1 LYHSN
6 FKMVRK
12 SKNVNI
18 TAPNVVVNSGRA
30 TPSNVNASVA
40 KAKRNRRRR
49 ANRSAGL
56 LAAVN
61 GRANLDAVSSGMEL
75 MELREMNSGRMT
87 NDFTSDPSFIRSLN
101 CQCDMDVNT
110 EGWFF
115 KYLDPAGSVE
125 TGRAVGEFSKIP
137 DGMLTFSV
145 DAEIRV
151 IDTLPVPLLESETPG
166 ELPVLSGLT
175 WSLTIFSYPMFRTAY
190 IAVANRFDKELSTG
204 VASELAFTLN
214 NLTDYRATI
223 DANDWAPFA
232 QTIEDGWFY
241 WIKPLPPTY
250 NLADPVTGDQ
260 RTLTSWRMTYK
271 SITLE
276 HNAPTLVDQGFWN
289 GGHYPLDP
297 SIVQQSVQ
305 ETEMISSFV
314 HGRSGPG
321 SANSFA
327 AFRLLVRIPN
337 LPQLAAIAGPA
348 ALVVGSKNLEFQTT
362 GDANAVPVTWTVAP
376 GTAMYNPFEGIFAE
390 PGDVVTMT
398 VSSITVVNPIT
409 ATVTFSSSNVAA
421 VPFTL
426 VFIGDAISIPQGTEA
441 LTQIYVD
448 NSVNVFN
455 NRTSSTIEFP
465 AYTTAQIA
473 ANNPKQEQFLMKDTD
488 GAYVVNKKIRKP
500 IWEFTP
506 AGSFGP
512 VQFTTPDYDTN
523 RNSNDGSGI
532 LDTFDSNFSTAVI
545 AVRGIAHANVP
556 VIKTYQGWEGGTNVN
571 TPFGQFGHTGLPRND
586 CVLQLVDNI
595 TVRTTGVYPA
605 NDNFLGLIAKFAAS
619 ALKGLLS
626 SQATSAV
633 LGNLAQG
640 VIDKGL
646 SYASDKVGQVGRK
659 TVRRSA
665 TRVR

>member
-1 LYHSN
+1 
-6 FKMVRK
+6 
-12 SKNVNI
+12 
-18 TAPNVVVNSGRA
+18 
-30 TPSNVNASVA
+30 
-40 KAKRNRRRR
+40 
-49 ANRSAGL
+49 
-56 LAAVN
+56 
-61 GRANLDAVSSGMEL
+61 MEL
-75 MELREMNSGRMT
+75 MELQDMNSGRMT
-87 NDFTSDPSFIRSLN
+87 SDPSSDISFIKSLN
-101 CQCDMDVNT
+101 SKCDMDVNT

-125 TGRAVGEFSKIP
+125 TGRATGEFSKIP

-151 IDTLPVPLLESETPG
+151 IDTLPVPLLESLVPG

-190 IAVANRFDKELSTG
+190 IAVANRFDKELSTA

-223 DANDWAPFA
+223 DANDWSPFA
-232 QTIEDGWFY
+232 QLIEEGWYY

-289 GGHYPLDP
+289 GGHYPLDA
-297 SIVQQSVQ
+297 SLVQQSVR
-305 ETEMISSFV
+305 ETEMIASFV
-314 HGRSGPG
+314 HGRTT
-321 SANSFA
+321 A
-327 AFRLLVRIPN
+327 ATTTLAALRYLVRIPN
-337 LPQLAAIAGPA
+337 LPQLSAVAGPA
-348 ALVVGSKNLEFQTT
+348 TLVVGSPNLEIQVT
-362 GDANAVPVTWTVAP
+362 GDSNATPITWTVAP

-390 PGDVVTMT
+390 PGDIVTMT
-398 VSSITVVNPIT
+398 ATGIITAYPVT
-409 ATVTFSSSNVAA
+409 ATVTFTSSHADS
-421 VPFTL
+421 VPFTMMFVGATDVL
-426 VFIGDAISIPQGTEA
+426 PVGAEA

-448 NSVNVFN
+448 NSVNIFN
-455 NRTSSTIEFP
+455 NRMSSQIEFP

-473 ANNPKQEQFLMKDTD
+473 ANNPKQEQFLMKETN
-488 GAYVVNKKIRKP
+488 GAYVVNKKMRNPVWK
-500 IWEFTP
+500 FTP

-523 RNSNDGSGI
+523 RNADDGSGI
-532 LDTFDSNFSTAVI
+532 LDTFDANFSTAVI

-556 VIKTYQGWEGGTNVN
+556 VIKVYQGWEGGTNVN

-586 CVLQLVDNI
+586 CILQLVDNI

-605 NDNFLGLIAKFAAS
+605 NDNFLGLIAKFAAG
-619 ALKGLLS
+619 ALRNLLS
-626 SQATSAV
+626 SQATSTV

-646 SYASDKVGQVGRK
+646 NYASDKVGQVGRR